1 MEQLQIAVRQFD
13 AKDYPKKSE
22 DLDIPDLLDTEDA
35 KESDACS
42 LKTLFAFAIGKTRMR
57 CVGSC
62 QLEFFCRGWM
72 RSGWGPTMN
81 STQSQF
87 LKRKSLGFHCALTF
101 HRLTNAFQGVVHEPP
116 VSSNCNPHR

>member
-62 QLEFFCRGWM
+62 QLEFFLPWM
-72 RSGWGPTMN
+72 DAFWVGSNDEFYTVSVFEKEEFGV
-81 STQSQF
+81 
-87 LKRKSLGFHCALTF
+87 SLC
-101 HRLTNAFQGVVHEPP
+101 TNIPQIDKCFPGG
-116 VSSNCNPHR
+116 CT